1 MKCGEESRG
10 RWRLKGVKE
19 HRLKTKQGVVD
30 STDKNMY
37 NIFMERGRHIYLNFP
52 AKYIKCISQTN
63 FTEKNSPT
71 ENVHD
76 IEY

>member
-1 MKCGEESRG
+1 M
-10 RWRLKGVKE
+10 KE
-19 HRLKTKQGVVD
+19 HRLKTKQGVVE
-30 STDKNMY
+30 STDTNMC
-37 NIFMERGRHIYLNFP
+37 NVFMERGIHIYLNVP
-52 AKYIKCISQTN
+52 AEYIKCILKTN